1 MVDGGGWHC
10 ICQDA
15 QGTRHVL
22 SAPFAMKLSSEPYNV
37 AGEVSDA
44 RSYRQW
50 TADSPFRLYIC
61 CQNHPMR
68 SLYEWK
74 RASRQNDDG
83 ETFLKTRDRNV
94 SESVKISASWKMMPT
109 SQSKNGT
116 SHTPWSKDVKH
127 NGASQRGREGVDRES
142 TFPFRCCRGRR
153 LSLHHPRH
161 AARKY
166 VEETH

>member
-1 MVDGGGWHC
+1 MVWHC
-10 ICQDA
+10 IIRDA
-15 QGTRHVL
+15 HGTRHNIPAL
-22 SAPFAMKLSSEPYNV
+22 FSMKLPPEPYNV
-37 AGEVSDA
+37 GGEVRDA
-44 RSYRQW
+44 RRYRQW
-50 TADSPFRLYIC
+50 TADSPFHLYIC
-61 CQNHPMR
+61 YQTYQMR

-116 SHTPWSKDVKH
+116 SHAPWSKDVKH
-127 NGASQRGREGVDRES
+127 NGASQRGRGGREGVDRES
-142 TFPFRCCRGRR
+142 TFLFRCCRERR